1 MIDSLDELDKA
12 RERRFATRSEA
23 ARYAARVRWGNRG
36 AAETPAE
43 KPPAQT
49 ETSPLGSRCKDAMER
64 HAKAGFTVEV
74 IDGPSFTGTKQGE
87 LEDAWITTMAPVLR
101 SAKYGDVATRDN
113 MGQKAISMMGS
124 SKAESMLVL
133 RHESGAIAG
142 VALLYQ
148 SPVTGQVKIEYAAT
162 SGIMKGSGSALFGH
176 IVNHAASR
184 GSSELT
190 LSAIPTAVSFWGEM
204 GFVAYGKDA
213 ALTKMGM
220 PSKVFSQLVSELP

>member
-36 AAETPAE
+36 ATEAGAE
-43 KPPAQT
+43 KPAAPS
-49 ETSPLGSRCKDAMER
+49 EISPLGSRCRDAMER
-64 HAKAGFTVEV
+64 HRAAGFTVEI

-87 LEDAWITTMAPVLR
+87 LEDAWNATMAPILR
-101 SAKYGDVATRDN
+101 NVKYGDVGQRDN
-113 MGQKAISMMGS
+113 MGRKAISYMGTS
-124 SKAESMLVL
+124 RDESMLVL

-176 IVNHAASR
+176 IANHAASR
-184 GSSELT
+184 GSTEMT

-213 ALTKMGM
+213 SLTKMGM
-220 PSKVFSQLVSELP
+220 PSKVFSQFVSELP